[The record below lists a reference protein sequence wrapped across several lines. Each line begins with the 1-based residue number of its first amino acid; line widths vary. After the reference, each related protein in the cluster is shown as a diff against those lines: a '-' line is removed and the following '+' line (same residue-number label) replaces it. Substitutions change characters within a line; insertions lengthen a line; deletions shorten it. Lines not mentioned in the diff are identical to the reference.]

1 MLLFRYRLP
10 ANRAEAA
17 TDRLDRAMIKTSSKS
32 DYGIRALIDLA
43 QRAGDGPV
51 PSGEIS
57 QRQRIP
63 ESLVGQVLAQLRT
76 AGFVRSTRGKQGG
89 HQLAVDP
96 AAIRLDAVVEALEG
110 PITLGAG
117 CEQDTAAHADGACTG
132 AAAQIGLW
140 ADVRAAILEVLRD
153 RSIADLASRAAA
165 GARYQI

>member
-1 MLLFRYRLP
+1 
-10 ANRAEAA
+10 
-17 TDRLDRAMIKTSSKS
+17 MIKTSSKS
-32 DYGIRALIDLA
+32 DYGIRALVDLA
-43 QRAGDGPV
+43 QRDGAGPV

-63 ESLVGQVLAQLRT
+63 ESLVGQVLGQLRT

-117 CEQDTAAHADGACTG
+117 CEQAGADGADGACTG

-140 ADVRAAILEVLRD
+140 ADVRGAILEVLRD
-153 RSIADLASRAAA
+153 RSIADLASHAAA